1 MKATYE
7 AINMRN
13 LLRDAAYDPNEED
26 VFSFMG
32 VFDSNNDGKIELKD
46 LEDMAVKY
54 LCGTEAL
61 MK

>member
-1 MKATYE
+1 
-7 AINMRN
+7 
-13 LLRDAAYDPNEED
+13 
-26 VFSFMG
+26 MG
-32 VFDSNNDGKIELKD
+32 VFDSNNDGKIELQD